1 MFLRENI
8 KTKET
13 SMASYEYV
21 KEVIIKKMMNM

>member
-1 MFLRENI
+1 MFLREKT

-21 KEVIIKKMMNM
+21 KEVTIKKMMNM